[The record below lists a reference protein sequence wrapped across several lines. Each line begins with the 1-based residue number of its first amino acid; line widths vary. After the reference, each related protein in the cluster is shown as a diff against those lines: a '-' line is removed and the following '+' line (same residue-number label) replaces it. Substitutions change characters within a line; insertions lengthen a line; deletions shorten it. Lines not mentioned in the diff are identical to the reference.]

1 MSSITDFG
9 NSTAEQQLDILEN
22 YCDDLIHY
30 YNPQLHLEIDQA
42 VLSEL
47 MKDVSFLAE
56 MEQNMVLAKELFR
69 KMKEGDCRGISE
81 ETMETIKNIV
91 FNNLVKYNLNDQFYN
106 FVMERMYGSSQ
117 WILDER
123 GKVLEAGGAIW
134 YRPRNKDE
142 YLYVLKKNSLFSCV
156 SIVDGEN
163 LESFSLGYVAQES
176 ADNYNLLIFSN

>member
-1 MSSITDFG
+1 MEILEVHVSSITDFG
-9 NSTAEQQLDILEN
+9 NSTAEQQLDMLEN

-134 YRPRNKDE
+134 YRPRNKDVHQ
-142 YLYVLKKNSLFSCV
+142 YSNRFIKRPLHLIKAIVVRVLNTRYIKMIN
-156 SIVDGEN
+156 
-163 LESFSLGYVAQES
+163 
-176 ADNYNLLIFSN
+176 